1 MKKKFYETN
10 LFTILSLIIF
20 FPVGI
25 YLMFKNNTF
34 TKPVRS
40 VITVV
45 FAALL
50 VAGIFAHGT
59 KETTPEPE
67 TIETIEE
74 VEDVALESSE
84 PLSVEDIVKSIGKD
98 LILEVNTNDNL
109 VVKMKF
115 PAGASNSMSVT
126 NAYLK
131 AKDMIEKLLVN
142 NYDFETY
149 QFWFTSDLVDKY
161 GNTYNYKVL
170 SFTYDKETVLNINFK
185 NITNDN
191 FKSLSKDV
199 YINPAVQ

>member
-1 MKKKFYETN
+1 MEKKFYETK
-10 LFTILSLIIF
+10 LFTILLLVLF
-20 FPVGI
+20 FPLGI
-25 YLMFKNNTF
+25 YLMFKNNHF
-34 TKPVRS
+34 SKPIRTAIIVMFS
-40 VITVV
+40 
-45 FAALL
+45 LL
-50 VAGIFAHGT
+50 LIGGIFAPE
-59 KETTPEPE
+59 KPETTSTNES
-67 TIETIEE
+67 
-74 VEDVALESSE
+74 VEAVEESSTEAPE
-84 PLSVEDIVKSIGKD
+84 PLSAEDIVKSIGKD

-149 QFWFTSDLVDKY
+149 QFWFTADLVDQY
-161 GNTYNYKVL
+161 GNTDNYKVL

>member
-50 VAGIFAHGT
+50 VAGIFAPGT

-98 LILEVNTNDNL
+98 LILEVNSNDNL

-149 QFWFTSDLVDKY
+149 QFWFTTDLVDKY
-161 GNTYNYKVL
+161 GNTDNYKVL

>member
-1 MKKKFYETN
+1 MKKKFYETK
-10 LFTILSLIIF
+10 LFTILLLILF

-25 YLMFKNNTF
+25 YLMFKNNHF
-34 TKPVRS
+34 SKPIRAT
-40 VITVV
+40 ITVI
-45 FAALL
+45 FAILL
-50 VAGIFAHGT
+50 IGGIFAPE
-59 KETTPEPE
+59 KPETTSINES
-67 TIETIEE
+67 
-74 VEDVALESSE
+74 VEAVEESSTEAPE
-84 PLSVEDIVKSIGKD
+84 PLSAEDIVKSIGKD

-149 QFWFTSDLVDKY
+149 QFWFTTDLVDKY
-161 GNTYNYKVL
+161 GNTDNYKVL

-185 NITNDN
+185 NITNNN